1 MAFPGLSKWKPYP
14 SQVDPEKNEEAKRLS
29 ETLQLQTPEIAF
41 WVLRHDS
48 PGYIRMHP
56 KL

>member
-14 SQVDPEKNEEAKRLS
+14 SQVDPEKKEEAKRPS